1 MAIKSAR
8 NDPAPPDLAVT
19 DEEPTPGRRRLLP
32 RAQRRE
38 QILLSATRAFARAGF
53 AATSLED
60 VAAEARVSRDIL
72 YRHFESKADLYRAVL
87 SRAQDRLGAATG
99 APDFTPASLDELL
112 AAAAEEPA
120 AFRLLFHHAAREP
133 EFRQEMDELRACM
146 FDVTYRQLAEVI
158 PDPAWARWASTLV
171 PTTAVEGVIAW
182 LDAGQPDPATAAGRI
197 GEALLGIIQA
207 ARSEPGGVPQ
217 LSPACP

>member
-1 MAIKSAR
+1 
-8 NDPAPPDLAVT
+8 
-19 DEEPTPGRRRLLP
+19 LLP
-32 RAQRRE
+32 RPQRRE

-53 AATSLED
+53 AATGLED

-146 FDVTYRQLAEVI
+146 FDVTFRQLADVI
-158 PDPAWARWASTLV
+158 PDPAWARWASSLV

-182 LDAGQPDPATAAGRI
+182 LDAGQPDPATAASRI
-197 GEALLGIIQA
+197 GEALLGIVQA
-207 ARSEPGGVPQ
+207 ARSEPGDMPQ
-217 LSPACP
+217 LPPACPI